1 MSTLTWCIVDI
12 NRLVDD
18 TEDLRKNAIW
28 YIKHFPN
35 TAWNYEDI
43 QNAGF
48 NVLDF
53 VEGCLCD
60 SCICEDNNG
69 NVVIFAEKAL
79 NCWSS
84 ALVPIV
90 KETPA
95 ETWEFWEENFAESE
109 EDDDYE

>member
-1 MSTLTWCIVDI
+1 MSTLTWCLVDI

-18 TEDLRKNAIW
+18 TEDLKENAMW
-28 YIKHFPN
+28 YINHFPN
-35 TAWNYEDI
+35 TIWSYEDI

-48 NVLDF
+48 NVLDC
-53 VEGCLCD
+53 VEGTLAD
-60 SCICEDNNG
+60 SCICEDDDG

-79 NCWSS
+79 NCWCS

-90 KETPA
+90 KGSPA

-109 EDDDYE
+109 EDENY

>member
-18 TEDLRKNAIW
+18 TDDLRENAMW

-35 TAWNYEDI
+35 TAWTYEDI

-48 NVLDF
+48 NVLDI
-53 VEGCLCD
+53 VEGCMCD
-60 SCICEDNNG
+60 SCICEDDNG

-79 NCWSS
+79 NCWTSV
-84 ALVPIV
+84 LIPIM
-90 KETPA
+90 KKTAA
-95 ETWEFWEENFAESE
+95 ETWRYWEENFAESDE
-109 EDDDYE
+109 TEI